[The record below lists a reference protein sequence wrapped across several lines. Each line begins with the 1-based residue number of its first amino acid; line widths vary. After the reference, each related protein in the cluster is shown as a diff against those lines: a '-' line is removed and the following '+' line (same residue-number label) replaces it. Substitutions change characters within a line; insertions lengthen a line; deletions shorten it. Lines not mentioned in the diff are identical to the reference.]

1 VIDVPTFPVPN
12 VPVMPM
18 EIPLEMLMNNPFDP
32 ATLKDH
38 IPINNVP
45 LEFLQIFDQ
54 VDCASLP
61 LLGGSLDPLK

>member
-45 LEFLQIFDQ
+45 LEFLQIFD
-54 VDCASLP
+54 
-61 LLGGSLDPLK
+61 